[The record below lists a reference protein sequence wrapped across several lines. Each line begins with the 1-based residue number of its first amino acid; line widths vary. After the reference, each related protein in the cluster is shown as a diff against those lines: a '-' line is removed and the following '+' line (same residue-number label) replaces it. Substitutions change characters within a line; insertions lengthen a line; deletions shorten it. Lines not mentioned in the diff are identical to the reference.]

1 MTEVS
6 VEAPNSSDRLALI
19 RERLQGFARAR
30 DWGQFHSP
38 KNLVMALTGEV
49 GELTEHFQWL
59 TEQES
64 QGLSGTDLDD
74 IREEIADV
82 QIYLLMLSEKL
93 GVDLLQAVEDKIDKN
108 ERRYPAERVR
118 GSRRKYLP

>member
-1 MTEVS
+1 MAEPDST
-6 VEAPNSSDRLALI
+6 DRLALI
-19 RERLQGFARAR
+19 RERLREFARAR

-64 QGLSGTDLDD
+64 RELCGTELDG

-93 GVDLLQAVEDKIDKN
+93 GIDLLQAVEDKIARN
-108 ERRYPAERVR
+108 EQRYPAERVR
-118 GSRRKYLP
+118 GSRRKYSES